1 MPTYEYQCKTC
12 HKQVEHFLKIADRD
26 NPGPCECGGTLR
38 KLIKTLPTVMID
50 GTDPEFPSAAGKWDA
65 DRLRTI
71 KREQKNLKDTGDYY
85 KNNRHW

>member
-1 MPTYEYQCKTC
+1 MPTYTYECQTC
-12 HKQVEHFLKIADRD
+12 HKQVEQFLKMADRD

-38 KLIKTLPTVMID
+38 KLITPATVMID

-71 KREQKNLKDTGDYY
+71 NREQKNLQDSGDYY
-85 KNNRHW
+85 PNNRHW